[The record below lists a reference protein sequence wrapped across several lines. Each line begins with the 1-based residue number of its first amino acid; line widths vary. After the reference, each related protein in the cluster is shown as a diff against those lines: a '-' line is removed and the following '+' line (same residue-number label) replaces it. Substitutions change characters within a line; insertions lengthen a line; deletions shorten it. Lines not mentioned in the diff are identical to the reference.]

1 MIRLHEK
8 DINTPEWF
16 DHVWRVEKVHRYDA
30 VRLREFLKDVQTG
43 DRVLDVGAGWWGFAQ
58 YAVQHGYPGYY
69 TAIDFSEEARRR
81 TLEITPD
88 LDYRIGNALALPWAD
103 GAFDLV
109 GSGELIE
116 HVERPADLV
125 AEMARVCR
133 VGGHLMISTL
143 DPQCDAAKTHG
154 DYPEHLWEF
163 EQGDLEALFSA
174 HGPTRIWKCGHYWMA
189 RTRKTT

>member
-30 VRLREFLKDVQTG
+30 VRLREFLQGVQIG

-58 YAVQHGYPGYY
+58 YAVHHFYPGDY
-69 TAIDFSEEARRR
+69 TAFDFSEEAKRR
-81 TLEITPD
+81 TFTVTPTLRYD
-88 LDYRIGNALALPWAD
+88 IGNALNMPYAD
-103 GAFDLV
+103 ASFDLV

-116 HVERPADLV
+116 HMEVPADFV
-125 AEMARVCR
+125 KEMARVCR
-133 VGGHLMISTL
+133 AGGHLMISTL
-143 DPQCDAAKTHG
+143 DPQCDAAKAHG

-163 EQGDLEALFSA
+163 EEGELQDLFSPY
-174 HGPTRIWKCGHYWMA
+174 GPTRVWKLGHYWMV
-189 RTRKTT
+189 RTRRTV